1 MPQWPLGLGC
11 GLRPRGSE
19 AWGKGRLFLFFF
31 LFLECVF
38 LWSGLWS
45 GFVWFF
51 CFLSCVNC
59 EPLHFLKEKT
69 ES

>member
-38 LWSGLWS
+38 FCGVVCGVVLC
-45 GFVWFF
+45 GFFA
-51 CFLSCVNC
+51 S
-59 EPLHFLKEKT
+59 
-69 ES
+69 